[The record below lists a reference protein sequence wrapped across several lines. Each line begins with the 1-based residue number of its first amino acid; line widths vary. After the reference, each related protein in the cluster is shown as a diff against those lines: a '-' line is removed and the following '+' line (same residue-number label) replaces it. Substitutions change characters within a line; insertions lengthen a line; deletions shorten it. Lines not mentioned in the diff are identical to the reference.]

1 MLDGELDRL
10 SCRRLMW
17 ADGRSGSALAACRC
31 AALPCRAGGRAWLR
45 RKRPAGGPDRS
56 THEIG
61 THLSGGH
68 DDAGLVE
75 APSTVSLPVH
85 HINLLSWRYGF
96 RRPQEAGSN
105 AVQISVR
112 SGDLMS
118 FGYCMSAMAPRTA
131 AISSCSRDGVTAIV
145 AEEFIVWL
153 AP

>member
-1 MLDGELDRL
+1 MGGRDQLWLPAAA
-10 SCRRLMW
+10 RRCH
-17 ADGRSGSALAACRC
+17 AVLAVERGC
-31 AALPCRAGGRAWLR
+31 AANA
-45 RKRPAGGPDRS
+45 PAGGPDRS

-145 AEEFIVWL
+145 AEELIVWL